1 MFRKFLRL
9 EWKAFTRS
17 ASFTGNM
24 VLKIFMIIGAIY
36 FSLIFLAGGIL
47 AYYGIKK
54 ETGQDPLVLVSKF
67 MIYYSIADLI
77 IRLFLQKIPIINIRP
92 LIALPIKRGT
102 IVNFAIGKTMVS
114 FFNFIHALFFI
125 PFCVVLV
132 KEGYNPVKVLL
143 WLLGIWALTYC
154 NNLLNILINNKDSLL
169 IGFVVLVAVIAGLQY
184 YGYFD
189 ITTVTDGFYYGF
201 YSTYYMF
208 IVPIVL
214 LAFLWTVTFKYFYK
228 HLYLDT
234 GLKGNQEN
242 AKTENYTWLN
252 RFGTMGTFLKN
263 DIRMIRRNKRSKMTV
278 LMSFFF
284 LFYGLLFFSSGI
296 EAYQSPAM
304 QMFAAI
310 FVSGGFLFMFG
321 QFVPSWDSAY
331 YPLMMSQN
339 IPYRDYIASKWWLI
353 VIGTIVS
360 MILSVFYIYYGF
372 NVYLSIL
379 AGAVYNIGVNSHLVL
394 LGGAFT
400 KTPVDL
406 ASSKQAFGDKKA
418 FNVKTLLL
426 SIPKLLLPMA
436 LYSIGYYFIGHNA
449 GVAFVA
455 GAGVLG
461 FALRNKVFSVIEK
474 VYKTQKYSAL
484 EAYSQKN

>member
-54 ETGQDPLVLVSKF
+54 ETGQDPLVLVSRY
-67 MIYYSIADLI
+67 MIYYTITDLI

-92 LIALPIKRGT
+92 LIALPIKRST

-132 KEGYNPVKVLL
+132 KEGYSPVNVLL

-154 NNLLNILINNKDSLL
+154 NNLLNTLLNNKDSLL
-169 IGFVVLVAVIAGLQY
+169 IGFVVLVAVIVGLQY

-208 IVPIVL
+208 IVPIAL

-263 DIRMIRRNKRSKMTV
+263 DIKMIRRNKRSKMTV
-278 LMSFFF
+278 VMSFFF
-284 LFYGLLFFSSGI
+284 LWI
-296 EAYQSPAM
+296 A
-304 QMFAAI
+304 
-310 FVSGGFLFMFG
+310 FLYSCYRSIPGPCNANVCSHIRIGRFLIYVWPVCSQLG
-321 QFVPSWDSAY
+321 QC
-331 YPLMMSQN
+331 L
-339 IPYRDYIASKWWLI
+339 
-353 VIGTIVS
+353 
-360 MILSVFYIYYGF
+360 LSV
-372 NVYLSIL
+372 NDEPKHSLPRLHSI
-379 AGAVYNIGVNSHLVL
+379 
-394 LGGAFT
+394 
-400 KTPVDL
+400 
-406 ASSKQAFGDKKA
+406 
-418 FNVKTLLL
+418 
-426 SIPKLLLPMA
+426 
-436 LYSIGYYFIGHNA
+436 
-449 GVAFVA
+449 
-455 GAGVLG
+455 
-461 FALRNKVFSVIEK
+461 
-474 VYKTQKYSAL
+474 
-484 EAYSQKN
+484 